1 MKYLSIMPDYTGSC
15 IKDDFSGEFV
25 DLESMDLPKDFL
37 EEILNWHSAYR
48 KIIPL
53 SEKERNKSLDE
64 IEKLDI
70 HGINIARK
78 LIKLKNIKVKY
89 FSEGKLEYIYFTEE
103 EKMKI

>member
-1 MKYLSIMPDYTGSC
+1 MKYLTIMPDYTGSC

-25 DLESMDLPKDFL
+25 DLESMELPKDLL
-37 EEILNWHSAYR
+37 EEILNWHSDYR

-53 SEKERNKSLDE
+53 SEKERNESLEE

-70 HGINIARK
+70 RGINIAKK
-78 LIKLKNIKVKY
+78 LIKLKNIKIKY
-89 FSEGKLEYIYFTEE
+89 FSEGKLQYIYFIDE